1 MKCGLIVWIVANIS
15 TVKNNFTTTGA
26 QSATLK
32 TLNNYEKPA
41 LRKSFSRLFLDHD
54 RSIHFFINSKIF
66 KMSIQNIKQKVK
78 EGFESVDSKEFLEKQ
93 IENGVEKHR
102 RNFREYITVNPESNF
117 DEWKGKI
124 EASVNVNTTKNDEI
138 VVIGLFLLALD
149 EFEKRL

>member
-1 MKCGLIVWIVANIS
+1 
-15 TVKNNFTTTGA
+15 
-26 QSATLK
+26 
-32 TLNNYEKPA
+32 
-41 LRKSFSRLFLDHD
+41 
-54 RSIHFFINSKIF
+54 
-66 KMSIQNIKQKVK
+66 MSIQNIKQKVK